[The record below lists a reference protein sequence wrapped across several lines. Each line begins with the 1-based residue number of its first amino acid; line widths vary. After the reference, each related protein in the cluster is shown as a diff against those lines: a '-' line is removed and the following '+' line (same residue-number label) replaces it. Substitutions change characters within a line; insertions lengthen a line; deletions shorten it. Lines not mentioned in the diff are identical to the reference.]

1 MYTTTAMRIE
11 SALLRKEAAETHE
24 ALVNAEMEAK
34 QLNITSQLLDRTLT
48 MYDHVKRFGID
59 RTFVS
64 LYNRHG
70 ELDRVCNIRFPS
82 CESMDTVG
90 DRYSYYSTRFLVA
103 MEADS
108 GGAWEQFKTWMK
120 NVWGWITEKIGT
132 LWGKIKTLFGL
143 NDKKVNNMTKML
155 GGLAATAGV
164 AITGFLG
171 GAVGN
176 LAGFVKDHKAYALAI
191 GAAASYAMRALE
203 GARKVTETVTNTG
216 NVDRNA
222 VKAVQNDADAAQAKL
237 KEAEK
242 DGKGFF
248 SLFKNVKNAYV
259 TARQAFT
266 SIKDVWGT
274 IKSAGNKW
282 EALKGSLQKLTGE
295 LNTKISITKGGKLGK
310 RTAELQKALTSAQN
324 AANAVVEKIT
334 WVTTQEQTGAARS
347 NANEAGKDQASQQD
361 NSNAPANNNNQGTQ
375 AQPAQNGGNTQQQQ

>member
-120 NVWGWITEKIGT
+120 NIWEWITTQLGK
-132 LWGKIKTLFGL
+132 LWGKISKLFGL
-143 NDKKVNNMTKML
+143 NEKKTNKWMGIL
-155 GGLAATAGV
+155 GGVAATAGV
-164 AITGFLG
+164 TLTGFLG
-171 GAVGN
+171 AAVGN
-176 LAGFVKDHKAYALAI
+176 VTTFVKGHKAAAVAI
-191 GAAASYAMRALE
+191 YTAS
-203 GARKVTETVTNTG
+203 
-216 NVDRNA
+216 
-222 VKAVQNDADAAQAKL
+222 NDAKAAGKKAFEIVKLLENKQKPSPDDLKFVEKTANAALSRLKALNDDQQVKGIMGWLRTAKNTVVAAKQTISGIKTIWTNIKDAGRVWGGIKSTF
-237 KEAEK
+237 ESMS
-242 DGKGFF
+242 KGFNDKIQHLQGVD
-248 SLFKNVKNAYV
+248 SKTMNVLKVAQDALNQVDSQIHKYLGGIQAAYAKSEV
-259 TARQAFT
+259 TP
-266 SIKDVWGT
+266 
-274 IKSAGNKW
+274 
-282 EALKGSLQKLTGE
+282 E
-295 LNTKISITKGGKLGK
+295 GG
-310 RTAELQKALTSAQN
+310 AQQQN
-324 AANAVVEKIT
+324 QQQGQQ
-334 WVTTQEQTGAARS
+334 TQQQGA
-347 NANEAGKDQASQQD
+347 
-361 NSNAPANNNNQGTQ
+361 Q
-375 AQPAQNGGNTQQQQ
+375 AQPAQNGGNAQQQQ

>member
-34 QLNITSQLLDRTLT
+34 QLNIASQLLDRTLT

-120 NVWGWITEKIGT
+120 KIWEWITTQLGKLWKKIS
-132 LWGKIKTLFGL
+132 KLFGL
-143 NDKKVNNMTKML
+143 NEKKTNKWMGIL
-155 GGLAATAGV
+155 GGVAATAGV
-164 AITGFLG
+164 TLTGFLG
-171 GAVGN
+171 AAVGN
-176 LAGFVKDHKAYALAI
+176 VTTFVKGHKAAAVAI
-191 GAAASYAMRALE
+191 YTAS
-203 GARKVTETVTNTG
+203 
-216 NVDRNA
+216 
-222 VKAVQNDADAAQAKL
+222 NDAKAAGKKAFEIVKLLENKQKPSPDDLKFVEKTANAALSRLKALDGDQQVKGIMGWLRTAKNTVVAAKQTISGIKTIWTNIKDAGRVWGGIKSTF
-237 KEAEK
+237 ENMS
-242 DGKGFF
+242 KGFNDKIQHLQGVD
-248 SLFKNVKNAYV
+248 SKTMNVLKVAQDALNQVDSQIHKYLGGIQAAYAKSEV
-259 TARQAFT
+259 TPEG
-266 SIKDVWGT
+266 GT
-274 IKSAGNKW
+274 QQQPQQQEQQS
-282 EALKGSLQKLTGE
+282 Q
-295 LNTKISITKGGKLGK
+295 
-310 RTAELQKALTSAQN
+310 QQN
-324 AANAVVEKIT
+324 A
-334 WVTTQEQTGAARS
+334 
-347 NANEAGKDQASQQD
+347 
-361 NSNAPANNNNQGTQ
+361 Q

>member
-34 QLNITSQLLDRTLT
+34 QLNIASQLLDRTLT

-120 NVWGWITEKIGT
+120 KIWEWITTQLGKLWEKIS
-132 LWGKIKTLFGL
+132 KLFGL
-143 NDKKVNNMTKML
+143 NEKKTNKWMGIL
-155 GGLAATAGV
+155 GRVAATAGV
-164 AITGFLG
+164 TLTGFLG
-171 GAVGN
+171 AAVGN
-176 LAGFVKDHKAYALAI
+176 VTTFVKGHKAAAVAI
-191 GAAASYAMRALE
+191 YTAS
-203 GARKVTETVTNTG
+203 
-216 NVDRNA
+216 
-222 VKAVQNDADAAQAKL
+222 NDAKAAGKKAFEIVKLLENKQKPSPDDLKFVEKTANAALSRLKALDGDQQVKGIMGWFRTAKNTVVAAKQTISGIKTIWTNIKDAGRVWGGIKSTF
-237 KEAEK
+237 ENMS
-242 DGKGFF
+242 KGFNDKIQHLQGVD
-248 SLFKNVKNAYV
+248 SKTMNVLKVAQDALNQVDSQIHKYLGGIQAAYAKSEV
-259 TARQAFT
+259 TPEG
-266 SIKDVWGT
+266 GT
-274 IKSAGNKW
+274 QQQTQQQEQQS
-282 EALKGSLQKLTGE
+282 Q
-295 LNTKISITKGGKLGK
+295 
-310 RTAELQKALTSAQN
+310 QQN
-324 AANAVVEKIT
+324 A
-334 WVTTQEQTGAARS
+334 
-347 NANEAGKDQASQQD
+347 
-361 NSNAPANNNNQGTQ
+361 Q

>member
-34 QLNITSQLLDRTLT
+34 QLNIASQLLDRTLT

-120 NVWGWITEKIGT
+120 NIWGWITTQLGK
-132 LWGKIKTLFGL
+132 LWGKISKLFGL
-143 NDKKVNNMTKML
+143 NEKKTNKWMGIL
-155 GGLAATAGV
+155 GGVAATAGV
-164 AITGFLG
+164 TLTGFLG
-171 GAVGN
+171 AAVGN
-176 LAGFVKDHKAYALAI
+176 VTTFVKGHKAAAVAI
-191 GAAASYAMRALE
+191 YTAS
-203 GARKVTETVTNTG
+203 
-216 NVDRNA
+216 
-222 VKAVQNDADAAQAKL
+222 NDAKAAGKKAFEIVKLLENKQKPSPDDLKFVEKTANAALSRLKALNDDQQVKGIMGWLRTAKNTVVAAKQTISGIKTIWTNIKDAGKVWGGI
-237 KEAEK
+237 KSTFENMS
-242 DGKGFF
+242 KGFNDKIQHLQGVD
-248 SLFKNVKNAYV
+248 SKTMNVLKVAQDALNQVDSQIHKYLGGIQAAYAKSEV
-259 TARQAFT
+259 TP
-266 SIKDVWGT
+266 
-274 IKSAGNKW
+274 
-282 EALKGSLQKLTGE
+282 E
-295 LNTKISITKGGKLGK
+295 GG
-310 RTAELQKALTSAQN
+310 AQQQN
-324 AANAVVEKIT
+324 QQQGQQ
-334 WVTTQEQTGAARS
+334 TQQQGA
-347 NANEAGKDQASQQD
+347 
-361 NSNAPANNNNQGTQ
+361 Q